1 MAMNTVINTNMRA
14 LTAHRNLSTVGARQ
28 NKANQRLSSG
38 KKINSAAD
46 DAAGLAISE
55 KMKAQI
61 KGLDMASKNS
71 EDAISLIQTAEGSLT
86 EVNNMLTRVRE
97 LTVQA
102 ANDTNQQE
110 DRVKIAEE
118 VAQLLTEIDSI
129 SSRTEFNEKKL
140 NDGSFQDG
148 FFQIGANAGQKL
160 DLGIGNMSVSGIGID
175 KIKDTFGIE
184 KSVDLDPKAGA
195 VGVLSEGVKSSVT
208 GAAVADKV
216 DAGNIENNKN
226 LGTGTVEFKVKIDGV
241 EQSLKFDVDLSSV
254 KTETAG
260 NKIDANKLLNA
271 VVSQLNKNS
280 EFSKNFTVSNNNKQL
295 IITANKEGGDITF
308 VGSNNGALQASDIK
322 LTINKNSDA
331 PTNGAI
337 KSNLEIDLS
346 GAGQLTNGHYGEI
359 DFNNLEDGDTIT
371 IGGKTYTKV
380 ADADT
385 AKITYGGF
393 SSLDELQQA
402 LAADG
407 VNTTKTNNNKSLT
420 LDFANEDSPLAGTY
434 SVNAKDVSDKG
445 KEFSDLLDSIDES
458 LKTVT
463 TQRSKLGANQNR
475 LEYTINNLNIT
486 SENLSAAKSRIE
498 DTDMAKEMMNLT
510 SANVLQQAATSM
522 LAQANQA
529 PQSITQ
535 LLG

>member
-160 DLGIGNMSVSGIGID
+160 DLGIGNMSVSGIGMD
-175 KIKDTFGIE
+175 AIKETFGIE
-184 KSVDLDPKAGA
+184 KTVDLDPKSSN
-195 VGVLSEGVKSSVT
+195 VGVISEGVKAQGSSKAFADVSDAKIQNDKFLST
-208 GAAVADKV
+208 GSIEIKV
-216 DAGNIENNKN
+216 SIKGE
-226 LGTGTVEFKVKIDGV
+226 
-241 EQSLKFDVDLSSV
+241 EQVLKFDLDLSAI
-254 KTETAG
+254 KTENTG
-260 NKIDANKLLNA
+260 NKISKANISQGVLNA
-271 VVSQLNKNS
+271 LNKNE
-280 EFSKNFTVSNNNKQL
+280 EFSKQFTATLVGDKL
-295 IITANKEGGDITF
+295 VITGNKEGGDVLF
-308 VGSNNGALQASDIK
+308 GGADGAFAANEIK
-322 LTINKNSDA
+322 LTLHKGDA
-331 PTNGAI
+331 LTD
-337 KSNLEIDLS
+337 NLEVDL
-346 GAGQLTNGHYGEI
+346 GAGGTVTKGNYGTI
-359 DFNNLEDGDTIT
+359 NLENLEVGDTVT

-380 ADADT
+380 ANSDE
-385 AKITYGGF
+385 AKTTYGGF
-393 SSLDELQQA
+393 STIDELQQA
-402 LAADG
+402 LATDG
-407 VNTTKTNNNKSLT
+407 VNTAKVNNNKSLT
-420 LDFANEDSPLAGTY
+420 LDFANENSPLAGTY